1 MPEAILPARYVRT
14 ITKAIYGQI
23 LYFRDWLKPQSF
35 GLPAVWLPPLYGMY
49 RIKPAKDYYF
59 DGLAALSELF
69 ANETYECIQFQS
81 ISVFPQL
88 AKYPEGCFAIT
99 DEACTF
105 HDWEKGYLLALLKFG
120 DTKAGSSSSSKI
132 LGKYSGDIEFMK
144 RYVEKARRGQRDVV
158 GVLKA
163 FAWVWDAFFL
173 PLRYFGAQSA
183 LEFSREYLGY
193 FGKDLSTFR
202 RVFFNGGSSKDKDGL
217 RLNPQK
223 PFILRKWSQNLIIL
237 SSQAAAHHGL
247 DAQLMASGLEEVFQ
261 RRVDS
266 R

>member
-1 MPEAILPARYVRT
+1 MGRVFSPAQVLWR
-14 ITKAIYGQI
+14 
-23 LYFRDWLKPQSF
+23 
-35 GLPAVWLPPLYGMY
+35 
-49 RIKPAKDYYF
+49 
-59 DGLAALSELF
+59 
-69 ANETYECIQFQS
+69 
-81 ISVFPQL
+81 SV
-88 AKYPEGCFAIT
+88 C
-99 DEACTF
+99 
-105 HDWEKGYLLALLKFG
+105 
-120 DTKAGSSSSSKI
+120 
-132 LGKYSGDIEFMK
+132 
-144 RYVEKARRGQRDVV
+144 
-158 GVLKA
+158 
-163 FAWVWDAFFL
+163 
-173 PLRYFGAQSA
+173 